1 MEIRKIN
8 SMSDFDAI
16 LRLSDCEGNEIGW
29 PECDWRAEFF
39 TASGVGIYRA
49 SCIGGECRNC
59 FNDGGRIHV
68 VFKDHRMGVGTLQCR
83 LTLDLPDGI
92 YPDGIRRDV
101 SPAPLGVELVNG
113 AGDCPRDITLDLTL
127 PVVYL
132 TAYDLAVR
140 AGYAGTLAEYI
151 GYVNRFPQVVETS
164 EMLGRMLSDLD
175 DGKARI
181 ADALTR
187 QGEPTDR
194 SEPMAAMA
202 DKVLGLRLAVPG
214 EPGVIDQSG
223 GGRLEHTDLLNLL
236 RNSVRAATPFCYGVR
251 HALNS
256 VTLMGADAYL
266 CSDGF
271 FTEAGGVHEFSG
283 GGDRWIIYYFRNAD
297 YMVTAPTPCIEIVAL
312 NGRPQFELSAVTVPT
327 VRSYTDEKYT
337 LEAAS
342 GYAFGATA
350 EISLAGTTLIKRQF
364 ANVQIV
370 LQSLM
375 LPDLEEC
382 GTMLIYNCNTMKTIS
397 FPSLKRVT
405 GSTGIV
411 YTCSGITE
419 VNTPSLDEISGG
431 SLVTTMSALR
441 RLELPSLRRVSGGH
455 IAHNCAALTELSLPV
470 LEEITGGTS
479 VNICHALEEIDFP
492 ALRSITEGS
501 LVSGANSLVRI
512 GLPALESIT
521 TKNTTTKINS
531 CPELE
536 EIEFPSLKT
545 VTIGTV
551 QMNIIGTCTKLSRV
565 SFPALDFIGG
575 GDRKNMM
582 IVYGAASPHL
592 VVDLP
597 VCRSFAA
604 SCYGADGHVVELRF
618 GAAIQSIWVYLSV
631 RTTILR
637 LSVTEGAVTSI
648 DTNWGGSNPLVWDE
662 ESLHETL
669 RRLGDNTEGD
679 TLAIKIGAAMIAL
692 LSEEEIAS
700 VTARNY
706 SLS

>member
-1 MEIRKIN
+1 
-8 SMSDFDAI
+8 
-16 LRLSDCEGNEIGW
+16 
-29 PECDWRAEFF
+29 
-39 TASGVGIYRA
+39 
-49 SCIGGECRNC
+49 
-59 FNDGGRIHV
+59 
-68 VFKDHRMGVGTLQCR
+68 
-83 LTLDLPDGI
+83 TLDLPDGI

-662 ESLHETL
+662 DSLHETL

>member
-16 LRLSDCEGNEIGW
+16 LRLSDCEGNETGW

-113 AGDCPRDITLDLTL
+113 AGDCPRDIMLDLTL

-181 ADALTR
+181 ADALTL

-236 RNSVRAATPFCYGVR
+236 RNSVRAATPYCYGVR

-271 FTEAGGVHEFSG
+271 FTEAGGVHKFTG

-327 VRSYTDEKYT
+327 VRSYTEEKYT
-337 LEAAS
+337 LEAAT
-342 GYAFGATA
+342 GYATGSTT
-350 EISLAGTTLIKRQF
+350 EISLPGVQTLRRPAGTGPALQF
-364 ANVQIV
+364 V
-370 LQSLM
+370 S
-375 LPDLEEC
+375 LPDMETAGVNIVYGCSTLQRAC
-382 GTMLIYNCNTMKTIS
+382 
-397 FPSLKRVT
+397 FPSLVSIVGGNGVYQCPAFRDYDLPALETIKS
-405 GSTGIV
+405 GSAITSCSGISRIEFPV
-411 YTCSGITE
+411 LRSISNGHVANNCSGITE
-419 VNTPSLDEISGG
+419 ISLPALEEISGG
-431 SLVTTMSALR
+431 TTVYACHKLNTLHMPALKR
-441 RLELPSLRRVSGGH
+441 MTGGSVFYSCTSITEIILPSLESLSK
-455 IAHNCAALTELSLPV
+455 ATLADNCANITYISLPKANY
-470 LEEITGGTS
+470 IRAS
-479 VNICHALEEIDFP
+479 D
-492 ALRSITEGS
+492 
-501 LVSGANSLVRI
+501 GAAR
-512 GLPALESIT
+512 
-521 TKNTTTKINS
+521 TTTVIAA
-531 CPELE
+531 
-536 EIEFPSLKT
+536 
-545 VTIGTV
+545 GTHG
-551 QMNIIGTCTKLSRV
+551 NIT
-565 SFPALDFIGG
+565 
-575 GDRKNMM
+575 
-582 IVYGAASPHL
+582 
-592 VVDLP
+592 VDLP
-597 VCRSFAA
+597 ACELGTFSCAGGNGVTVDLRMTSPKLTSLYFAFT
-604 SCYGADGHVVELRF
+604 SRLG
-618 GAAIQSIWVYLSV
+618 
-631 RTTILR
+631 ILR
-637 LSVTEGAVTSI
+637 LTIAEGARTFL
-648 DTNWGGSNPLVWDE
+648 DTNAQEYGPCIWDE

>member
-8 SMSDFDAI
+8 CMSDFDAI
-16 LRLSDCEGNEIGW
+16 MRLSDCKGNETGW

-39 TASGVGIYRA
+39 TSSGVGIYRA

-83 LTLDLPDGI
+83 LTLDLPDGV

-113 AGDCPRDITLDLTL
+113 AGDCPSDITLDLTL
-127 PVVYL
+127 PAVYL

-151 GYVNRFPQVVETS
+151 GCVNRFPQVVETS

-236 RNSVRAATPFCYGVR
+236 RNSVRAATPYCYGVR

-271 FTEAGGVHEFSG
+271 FTEAGGVHEFTG
-283 GGDRWIIYYFRNAD
+283 GGDRWIIYYFRKAD
-297 YMVTAPTPCIEIVAL
+297 YMVTAPSPCIEIVAL

-327 VRSYTDEKYT
+327 VRSYTEEKYT
-337 LEAAS
+337 LAAAS

-350 EISLAGTTLIKRQF
+350 EISLAGVQTLRRT
-364 ANVQIV
+364 VCSSP
-370 LQSLM
+370 SLLSLS
-375 LPDLEEC
+375 LPDLENAS
-382 GTMLIYNCNTMKTIS
+382 TQIFYSVTSLRRISLPLLKKTGGLGLYHATALTDVDL
-397 FPSLKRVT
+397 PSL
-405 GSTGIV
+405 
-411 YTCSGITE
+411 E
-419 VNTPSLDEISGG
+419 SLLNGYCICEC
-431 SLVTTMSALR
+431 SALL
-441 RLELPSLRRVSGGH
+441 RLELPSLRDIQGGILCQNNKVLAEISLPALEVITGGT
-455 IAHNCAALTELSLPV
+455 IAYVAPKLEKLHVPSLKSIALTESSDLLHSAPV
-470 LEEITGGTS
+470 LEE
-479 VNICHALEEIDFP
+479 VEFP
-492 ALRSITEGS
+492 ALCNVDFSKGAVAFARSCVKFRKI
-501 LVSGANSLVRI
+501 R
-512 GLPALESIT
+512 LP
-521 TKNTTTKINS
+521 
-531 CPELE
+531 
-536 EIEFPSLKT
+536 
-545 VTIGTV
+545 
-551 QMNIIGTCTKLSRV
+551 M
-565 SFPALDFIGG
+565 LDNMGG
-575 GDRKNMM
+575 GARTSGVFDTGST
-582 IVYGAASPHL
+582 VPLFTVEA
-592 VVDLP
+592 P
-597 VCRSFAA
+597 VCRSLSCSFA
-604 SCYGADGHVVELRF
+604 
-618 GAAIQSIWVYLSV
+618 GAAGQTVEILLGSGITSFW
-631 RTTILR
+631 TTFTNKATILR
-637 LSVTEGAVTSI
+637 LSIGEGARTLI
-648 DTNWGGSNPLVWDE
+648 DTNINGNAPVLWDE

-669 RRLGDNTEGD
+669 QRLGDNSGAA
-679 TLAIKIGAAMIAL
+679 TLDIKIGAAMIAL